1 MPKITSINEACISGT
16 CYQGEIEADYS
27 LIIDKLGPPND
38 SFDNY
43 KTDAEWSIEFED
55 GSVATIYNWKD
66 GKNYLGEGGLDLCDI
81 REWHVGGASNRVVD
95 WVDDLI
101 NNSWPVF
108 DDIRQEA
115 QF

>member
-1 MPKITSINEACISGT
+1 MPKITSINEACCSGT
-16 CYQGEIEADYS
+16 CLEGEITADYS
-27 LIIDKLGPPND
+27 VLLSKLGPPGE

-43 KTDAEWSIEFED
+43 KTDAEWIIEFED

-81 REWHVGGASNRVVD
+81 KEWHVGGRSKEVVA
-95 WVDDLI
+95 WVNDLI